1 MRYELRPHSL
11 MDKTGGFYPFDP
23 GSSPGGGT
31 EISYQALCLV
41 INFGLKDSKRLP
53 DVLKYEKY
61 RQPVLKL

>member
-1 MRYELRPHSL
+1 